1 MGGCLSLSF
10 FLHQHGEQIPQ
21 AKMLVLVAAIQTP
34 CLWFTHTGTTVAVIC
49 PVSHLL
55 LVATHMVGVHQVSY
69 QLSHGSGSFP
79 PTVDATTLHV
89 EVGEAAFIQNF
100 MVTI

>member
-1 MGGCLSLSF
+1 
-10 FLHQHGEQIPQ
+10 
-21 AKMLVLVAAIQTP
+21 
-34 CLWFTHTGTTVAVIC
+34 
-49 PVSHLL
+49 
-55 LVATHMVGVHQVSY
+55 MVGVHQVSY

-79 PTVDATTLHV
+79 PTVNATTLHV

>member
-1 MGGCLSLSF
+1 
-10 FLHQHGEQIPQ
+10 
-21 AKMLVLVAAIQTP
+21 MLVLVAAIQTP

-69 QLSHGSGSFP
+69 QLSHGTGSFP